1 MTHPRTPAPGRA
13 ILATGAVIGTMCA
26 SVLFAAP
33 AHAAATTAVRG
44 LAATT
49 CNGLAVTISGTNG
62 PDTITGTNGDDVIAA
77 RGGNDVISGLAG
89 NDTVCLGAGNDR
101 FDGGA
106 GNDTVF
112 AQAAP
117 DGSDT
122 IVGDGSD
129 TVNYSARTT
138 AVNVSLDGVAN
149 DGAAGEHDNITN
161 AGVVGGSAAD
171 TLSDPSATRH
181 LLSGG
186 PGNDTLSGNF
196 LSGDAGDDS
205 LTHLSNDGSGLLLGG
220 DGNDKLTD
228 NGAARRSFLS
238 GGNGDDTILG
248 GSGGDNLLGGAGD
261 DLVIGGNGDD
271 GVTGDAGN
279 DRLIGGFGN
288 DEASG
293 GDGNDTFIASVD
305 QDGSDHFAGG
315 AGTDTADYSARN
327 NLVPVALLSL
337 SLDGI
342 RNDGQPGEGDLL
354 DADVENVKGGTGP
367 NFIVGNNLAN
377 TLQGGQSPDTI
388 LGADGIAG
396 NDVITG
402 GGLGGDLCT
411 SDPGDSVNCF

>member
-1 MTHPRTPAPGRA
+1 MTHRRTPALGRA
-13 ILATGAVIGTMCA
+13 VLATGAVIGTACA

-33 AHAAATTAVRG
+33 AHAATTTPVRG
-44 LAATT
+44 LAAAT
-49 CNGLAVTISGTNG
+49 CNGLPVTITGTNG

-77 RGGNDVISGLAG
+77 RAGNDVVFGLGG

-101 FDGGA
+101 LDGGP

-129 TVNYSARTT
+129 TVSYSARTT
-138 AVNVSLDGVAN
+138 PVNVSLDGVAN

-161 AGVVGGSAAD
+161 AGVIGGSAAD
-171 TLSDPSATRH
+171 TLGDPSATRH

-196 LSGDAGDDS
+196 LTGDAGDDA
-205 LTHLSNDGSGLLLGG
+205 LTHLSNDGSGLLSGG
-220 DGNDKLTD
+220 DGNDTLTD
-228 NGAARRSFLS
+228 NGSARRSFLT
-238 GGNGDDTILG
+238 GDNGDDTILG
-248 GSGGDNLLGGAGD
+248 GSGGDNLSGGTGD
-261 DLVIGGNGDD
+261 DLLVGGTGDD
-271 GVTGDAGN
+271 GLTGGAGN
-279 DRLIGGFGN
+279 DRLFGGFGN
-288 DEASG
+288 DEAVG
-293 GDGNDTFIASVD
+293 GDGNDTFFAGVD

-327 NLVPVALLSL
+327 NLVPLALLSL

-342 RNDGQPGEGDLL
+342 RNDGAPGEGDLL

-367 NFIVGNNLAN
+367 NFIVGNSLAN
-377 TLQGGQSPDTI
+377 TLQGGQSSDTI

-396 NDVITG
+396 NDVIIG
-402 GGLGGDLCT
+402 GGLSHDLC
-411 SDPGDSVNCF
+411 SFDPGDSVNCL